1 MPAEASVPAF
11 EFLSAGRIAFG
22 SGALRGAGPAA
33 AALGSRAFVLTGSD
47 PSRAAPLLASLD
59 EAGLAARAYP
69 VRGEPSLELADAA
82 LNAARAFGA
91 DLVIGFGGGSA
102 LDAAKAVAALLANPG
117 PILDYLEVIG
127 AGKPISRPS
136 LPCIAIPTTAGTG
149 SEVTKNAVLASRER
163 GLKASLRSPSMLPRL
178 ALVDPEL
185 CLGCPPAVTAASG
198 MDALAQLLEPFTCSK
213 PNPLVDALC
222 REGLARVAASL
233 ETACREGGNLRARE
247 DMSLASLFGGLAL
260 ANARLGA
267 VHGFAAPLGG
277 AFAAP
282 HGALCAALLA
292 PVTAGNVAA
301 LRARAPASPVLG
313 RYAEAARILGGGE
326 ASRGGEAR
334 RFEAEDAA
342 PVLAGLA
349 KRLGIAPLAGFGIG
363 SADLDAIVE
372 KAARASSMQGNPI
385 ALSPAELRA
394 ALVAAL

>member
-1 MPAEASVPAF
+1 MPAEAPVPAF

-59 EAGLAARAYP
+59 EAGLAATAYP
-69 VRGEPSLELADAA
+69 VGGEPSLELADAA
-82 LNAARAFGA
+82 LGAARAFGA

-117 PILDYLEVIG
+117 PVLDYLEVIG
-127 AGKPISRPS
+127 AGKPLSRPS

-198 MDALAQLLEPFTCSK
+198 MDALAQLLEPFTCNK

-222 REGLARVAASL
+222 REGLARVASSL

-292 PVTAGNVAA
+292 PVTAVNVAA
-301 LRARAPASPVLG
+301 LRDRAPDSPALG

-326 ASRGGEAR
+326 GGRGGEAR

-342 PVLAGLA
+342 PVLACLA

-363 SADLDAIVE
+363 SADLGAIVE
-372 KAARASSMQGNPI
+372 KAATASSMQGNPI

-394 ALVAAL
+394 ALAAAL